1 MVTQF
6 FVTYKNCKISI
17 FVQPFNACGGKST
30 EVKTET
36 SQKKDTTVTT
46 GSDNAVTLT
55 PEQAKNTGIATGKL
69 EMQYISSTLKVS
81 GQIDVPPQNMV
92 TVSVPMGGYLQN
104 TKLLPGMYV
113 GKGQSIAVIQDQ
125 QYIQMQQDYLTA
137 KARLAYLQKEYQR
150 QKELNESKATSD
162 KQFQQT
168 EAEYRSQQ
176 AIVGGLSQRL
186 RLININSDRLS
197 VGSISRSINVYSP
210 INGYVSK
217 VNVSI
222 GKYVSPS
229 DILFEIINPN
239 SIHLALNVFE
249 KDINKLKVGQKVLA
263 YSNSN
268 PTKKYNCEIILIT
281 KDVSPD
287 RSAEVHCHFE
297 NYDKD
302 LVPGMFMNAEIE
314 QSNYQ
319 AYVLP
324 EEAIVNYEKQN
335 YVFMAKA
342 ANQFELLP
350 VQTGITQNGKMEI
363 KAATPDLLKSSFV
376 TKGGYTL
383 LMKMKNTGEAE

>member
-1 MVTQF
+1 MQKHIIIIAASMVLL
-6 FVTYKNCKISI
+6 S
-17 FVQPFNACGGKST
+17 CGNSKKA
-30 EVKTET
+30 EEKEPAVA
-36 SQKKDTTVTT
+36 KDTAQNSNIV
-46 GSDNAVTLT
+46 SLT

-113 GKGQSIAVIQDQ
+113 GKGQAIAVIQDQ
-125 QYIQMQQDYLTA
+125 QYIQIQQDYLTA
-137 KARLAYLQKEYQR
+137 KARVAYLQKEYER
-150 QKELNESKATSD
+150 QKDLNQSKATSD

-176 AIVGGLSQRL
+176 ATVVGLSQRL
-186 RLININSDRLS
+186 RLININPDRLS

-210 INGYVSK
+210 ISGYVSK

-239 SIHLALNVFE
+239 SIHLSLNVFE
-249 KDINKLKVGQKVLA
+249 KDINKLKIGQKVLA

-302 LVPGMFMNAEIE
+302 LAPGMFMNAEIE

-335 YVFMAKA
+335 YVFVSKA
-342 ANQFELLP
+342 SNQFELIP
-350 VQTGITQNGKMEI
+350 IQTGITQNSQVEV
-363 KAATPDLLKSSFV
+363 KAPTADLLKSSFV
-376 TKGGYTL
+376 TKGAYTL
-383 LMKMKNTGEAE
+383 LMKMKNTEE

>member
-1 MVTQF
+1 MQQKFLAIVIVVLF
-6 FVTYKNCKISI
+6 M
-17 FVQPFNACGGKST
+17 ACNSNKAT
-30 EVKTET
+30 EETEKTEIKSESAT
-36 SQKKDTTVTT
+36 NETTV
-46 GSDNAVTLT
+46 SLT
-55 PEQAKNTGIATGKL
+55 PEQLKNAGITTAKP
-69 EMQYISSTLKVS
+69 EMQYISATLKVS

-113 GKGQSIAVIQDQ
+113 AKGQSIAVIQDQ

-137 KARLAYLQKEYQR
+137 KARLAYLQKEYDR
-150 QKELNESKATSD
+150 QKDLNESKATSD
-162 KQFQQT
+162 KQLQQT

-176 AIVGGLSQRL
+176 AMVGGLSQRL
-186 RLININSDRLS
+186 RLININPERLS

-210 INGYVSK
+210 ISGYVSK

-249 KDINKLKVGQKVLA
+249 KDINKLKIGQKVLA
-263 YSNSN
+263 YSNTN
-268 PTKKYNCEIILIT
+268 PTKKYNCEIILIN

-319 AYVLP
+319 ANVLP
-324 EEAIVNYEKQN
+324 EEAIVNYEKQA
-335 YVFMAKA
+335 YVFVAKGS
-342 ANQFELLP
+342 NQFEMLP
-350 VQTGITQNGKMEI
+350 VQTGITQNGQVEI
-363 KAATPDLLKSSFV
+363 KAATADQLKNSFV
-376 TKGGYTL
+376 TKGAYAL
-383 LMKMKNTGEAE
+383 LMKMKNTEE